1 MFNNLKSF
9 SIALLFI
16 PFFLHAEVIKLK
28 DTAPTVYI
36 VKTGDTL
43 WDISNLFLSKPW
55 YWPEIWRTNTQ
66 IINPH
71 LIFPGDELRLTKNV
85 AGEPII
91 DLVRSQQKPYIVRS
105 PTAKQVPKY
114 NQPIAVLPWH
124 KITPYFNHEKVLSKQ
139 EYAALPSIIGST
151 EGSEYFANGDLVLV
165 NKESMTSGHYEVVRK
180 QQTLYNQEGDFL
192 AIAIRHIADGQ
203 ALVSSIP
210 KQSLVLLSAAN
221 LEVKRGDKLLK
232 VSEVNDTHPIV
243 QIKAAT
249 DQKAQIIADL
259 SQYQLSSKYSVVIID
274 IGNNDIDAGIVM
286 GIYQQGAAVLDSEP
300 AQYLSE
306 SQTLER
312 AFSFNDVLPQPWM
325 KVGELLVFKVFSKV
339 SYALVTRSSTV
350 IRKGAIVA
358 KP

>member
-1 MFNNLKSF
+1 
-9 SIALLFI
+9 
-16 PFFLHAEVIKLK
+16 
-28 DTAPTVYI
+28 
-36 VKTGDTL
+36 
-43 WDISNLFLSKPW
+43 
-55 YWPEIWRTNTQ
+55 
-66 IINPH
+66 
-71 LIFPGDELRLTKNV
+71 
-85 AGEPII
+85 
-91 DLVRSQQKPYIVRS
+91 
-105 PTAKQVPKY
+105 
-114 NQPIAVLPWH
+114 
-124 KITPYFNHEKVLSKQ
+124 
-139 EYAALPSIIGST
+139 
-151 EGSEYFANGDLVLV
+151 
-165 NKESMTSGHYEVVRK
+165 MTSGHYEVVRK

-232 VSEVNDTHPIV
+232 VSEVNDIQPIV